1 SAEVVRAERVLTAGW
16 LVGVPRC
23 AGDGEVGLV
32 DVQGSGQR
40 QESDGHQHHQTE
52 QTRAVAGVVAGEAGQ
67 GLAASLSSGRAGRGG
82 HAGSPGAGSVLV
94 DGGVVGH
101 GRTLGSSSGYTRSA
115 RRFMRITEAAKTTN
129 RPWTRPRSGTRRPE

>member
-1 SAEVVRAERVLTAGW
+1 PER
-16 LVGVPRC
+16 
-23 AGDGEVGLV
+23 
-32 DVQGSGQR
+32 
-40 QESDGHQHHQTE
+40 
-52 QTRAVAGVVAGEAGQ
+52 TRAVAGVVAGEAGE
-67 GLAASLSSGRAGRGG
+67 GLAASLPGGRAGRGG

-129 RPWTRPRSGTRRPE
+129 RPWTRPDRVRAGRSRRAGRGRARRTRSPPG